1 MEMAAHFIF
10 LYNRG
15 RKTKKEKGVKNGTF
29 RGEKCKKSIYN
40 PLWSG

>member
-1 MEMAAHFIF
+1 MEMAAHFLF

-29 RGEKCKKSIYN
+29 RGEKCKKSI
-40 PLWSG
+40 WQSIRSR